1 MSPVKSFR
9 PRATRRFVLRP
20 AAALA
25 VAAVAA
31 VAIAACGQS
40 APAQQRTLA
49 HRDTPTRKPASHPPT
64 PTVTP
69 AQASTGICTS
79 AQYPQLA
86 AQISAGIKAALAGR
100 VSLVGIAVDDPAIG
114 LTCQLHPWW
123 RDDSASVAKVMIL
136 GALLRELTAQGRWL
150 SPEQAALAEQMITE
164 SSDTAASD
172 LWGEVGPAASQS
184 FLNLAGMTHTTLGP
198 GIYWGLTQ
206 INAHDEMLLLRL
218 LVTKNTVLD
227 QEAQNYELGLMAR
240 VVPSQ
245 RWGVTAGAPAGVTVQ
260 VKNGWLPDP
269 DLWVINSLGDFTSRA
284 GTTSIAILT
293 EENPSMPYGIDTVQA
308 AAEAINHGLS
318 QQQA

>member
-9 PRATRRFVLRP
+9 PRATWRFVLRP
-20 AAALA
+20 AAAL
-25 VAAVAA
+25 AVAA

-49 HRDTPTRKPASHPPT
+49 HRNTPARKPASHSPAPT
-64 PTVTP
+64 PKP
-69 AQASTGICTS
+69 AQAATGICTS
-79 AQYPQLA
+79 TQYPQLA

-100 VSLVGIAVDDPAIG
+100 VSLVGIEVDDPAAG

-136 GALLRELTAQGRWL
+136 GALLHELTAQGRWL
-150 SPEQAALAEQMITE
+150 SPEQAGLAVQMITD

-172 LWGEVGPAASQS
+172 LWGEVGPAASQN

-227 QEAQNYELGLMAR
+227 QQAQNYELGLMAR

-245 RWGVTAGAPAGVTVQ
+245 RWGVTAGAPAGVTVH

-308 AAEAINHGLS
+308 AAEAINYGLS
-318 QQQA
+318 QKQA